1 MSINAIQFQR
11 GLSLPQFQ
19 ALYGSEQQCER
30 ALVAARWP
38 HGWQCA
44 HCGCK
49 RFFHTRNGTGRLLWE
64 CFICGYQS
72 SSIVGTVMEHTHLSL
87 RLWFLAMYLLTQNKN
102 AISALA
108 LKRQLVFCPANKWH

>member
-72 SSIVGTVMEHTHLSL
+72 SCIVGTVMEHTHLSL
-87 RLWFLAMYLLTQNKN
+87 RLWFLGSRRTRTP
-102 AISALA
+102 SAPWRSSA
-108 LKRQLVFCPANKWH
+108 S

>member
-1 MSINAIQFQR
+1 MPSLGAKEQAMSINAIQFQR

-49 RFFHTRNGTGRLLWE
+49 RFFHTAMARADCCGSASSVATKAPALW
-64 CFICGYQS
+64 
-72 SSIVGTVMEHTHLSL
+72 
-87 RLWFLAMYLLTQNKN
+87 A
-102 AISALA
+102 
-108 LKRQLVFCPANKWH
+108 P